1 MARVTCDMKEDPKLV
16 EKALPSQE
24 MERQFSMLREVTL
37 KPVSSLPD
45 GYGLR
50 VRELKEKVGESVME
64 ANESLSV
71 LKDDMNKAA
80 RKFNDQQGELE
91 EYVKKLQK
99 ELQEKLE
106 KKQEAIKEAQDEYE
120 SAKASVETVESAKI
134 ASEHF
139 SSLLTNTE
147 ICLMEMKDALPELER
162 LYERPDES
170 VSKQRTSC

>member
-24 MERQFSMLREVTL
+24 MERQCSMLREVTL

-80 RKFNDQQGELE
+80 KKFNDQQANL
-91 EYVKKLQK
+91 K
-99 ELQEKLE
+99 
-106 KKQEAIKEAQDEYE
+106 
-120 SAKASVETVESAKI
+120 
-134 ASEHF
+134 
-139 SSLLTNTE
+139 N
-147 ICLMEMKDALPELER
+147 M
-162 LYERPDES
+162 
-170 VSKQRTSC
+170 